1 MRTEQGMM
9 SLELVESLVHYCVVV
24 GPFMGARGSDS
35 LTPRYTPPYVYPG
48 LLFFFSKFRA
58 FIVLDCTIYL
68 CSVFFG
74 SEDCRV
80 GDSYNLRICTTVND
94 PAQNRITAG

>member
-48 LLFFFSKFRA
+48 LLFFFQNFELSLFL
-58 FIVLDCTIYL
+58 IVRSICVLFSSVRRIVGWEIRTI
-68 CSVFFG
+68 CVSV
-74 SEDCRV
+74 
-80 GDSYNLRICTTVND
+80 L
-94 PAQNRITAG
+94 Q